1 MLMKKTLLLLVL
13 SLPAA
18 LLSAQDCEPD
28 PLYTDSSAGVYPL
41 PYDADLSPDG
51 GITSC
56 AAIGSF
62 FQFNFTIV
70 LGDTL
75 NIGAFAFPMDSIII
89 QSVEGLPEG
98 LAFACSP
105 GNCHYIKNTVG
116 CAAIY
121 GTPTGTNAPG
131 DYQLT
136 IKGAA
141 FINGS
146 SLPLP
151 LEFPNA
157 ALAPGKYTLTLL
169 ASDSDPC
176 QFTSGRETELPT
188 RFTVAPNPAQSMLQL
203 QLATE
208 RAARYEL
215 LLSDA
220 LGRPVRLQ
228 DLQVP
233 AGSHT
238 AVLPVHDLPEG
249 IYFLSLRHA
258 TGIQSTRVVI
268 QR

>member
-1 MLMKKTLLLLVL
+1 MKQTLLLLAL
-13 SLPAA
+13 SCLPFTF
-18 LLSAQDCEPD
+18 LSAQDCEPD
-28 PLYTDSSAGVYPL
+28 ALYTDSSAGVYPL

-51 GITSC
+51 GITAC
-56 AAIGSF
+56 AAVGSF

-105 GNCHYIKNTVG
+105 GNCHYIKNTLG

-121 GTPTGTNAPG
+121 GTPTGNNIPG
-131 DYQLT
+131 EYQLT

-176 QFTSGRETELPT
+176 QYTRTRDTDFFTRLLIS
-188 RFTVAPNPAQSMLQL
+188 PNPAQSTLHLQL
-203 QLATE
+203 DAD
-208 RAARYEL
+208 RAARHDL
-215 LLSDA
+215 FLSDA
-220 LGRPVRLQ
+220 LGRPVSWQ
-228 DLQVP
+228 EIQVQP
-233 AGSHT
+233 GGNHFT
-238 AVLPVHDLPEG
+238 FPVDDLPDG
-249 IYFLSLRHA
+249 IYLLSIRHA
-258 TGIQSTRVVI
+258 AGMQTRRVVV
-268 QR
+268 RR